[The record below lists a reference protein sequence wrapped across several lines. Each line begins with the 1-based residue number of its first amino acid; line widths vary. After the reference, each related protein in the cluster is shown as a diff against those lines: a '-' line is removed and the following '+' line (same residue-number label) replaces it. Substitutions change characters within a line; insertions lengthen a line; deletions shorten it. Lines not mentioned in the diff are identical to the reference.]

1 MMNKNSKKNK
11 SILII
16 SGESE
21 FINDLKRLLNPD
33 YNYTFFENNKFY
45 LLNGVIGIFDVII
58 FDNSKDDLQKFI
70 DVFKLTKS
78 YNFNIPVI
86 LIEDKNQEELSLYKT
101 INVYSIILKPVNKT
115 LLLNSI
121 ELCINFLDTNKKIQF
136 ENGYHFDISREELF
150 QGKKLI
156 KLTKIEK
163 KLIKLLAENSN
174 TLVTYEDIS
183 ELVWK
188 GKVFSIYSLRNVVKH
203 IREKTDGTFIQNSS
217 NRGYILNAI

>member
-86 LIEDKNQEELSLYKT
+86 LIEDT
-101 INVYSIILKPVNKT
+101 I
-115 LLLNSI
+115 
-121 ELCINFLDTNKKIQF
+121 
-136 ENGYHFDISREELF
+136 
-150 QGKKLI
+150 
-156 KLTKIEK
+156 
-163 KLIKLLAENSN
+163 
-174 TLVTYEDIS
+174 
-183 ELVWK
+183 
-188 GKVFSIYSLRNVVKH
+188 
-203 IREKTDGTFIQNSS
+203 
-217 NRGYILNAI
+217 